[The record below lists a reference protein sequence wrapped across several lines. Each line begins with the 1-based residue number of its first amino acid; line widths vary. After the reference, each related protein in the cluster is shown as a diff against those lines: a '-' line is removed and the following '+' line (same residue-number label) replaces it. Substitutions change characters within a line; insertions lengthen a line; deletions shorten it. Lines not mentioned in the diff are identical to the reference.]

1 MQHALIL
8 LGVLIAGMGL
18 SVEAGLLGPLGEQV
32 GHLSATLSIFMV

>member
-18 SVEAGLLGPLGEQV
+18 SVEAGLLG
-32 GHLSATLSIFMV
+32 